1 MELAEG
7 KVAVV
12 TGAASGIGLALSKA
26 FVGRGMRVAMAD
38 IEQGALDDAVK
49 AVGGDVIAVPTDVS
63 KAESVDAL
71 GDAVMD
77 AFGAVHV
84 VCNNAGVGGGGLTQD
99 LTAVDWEWV
108 LGVNLFGV
116 IHGMRV
122 FLPKLLAQGEGH
134 VVNTASMAGLVTAP
148 FMGPY
153 NASKFAV
160 VAMSETLHKELAMQ
174 GSEVGVSALCP
185 GWVNTKISESDRN
198 RPAEMAGDG
207 GELGGVGP
215 FGDIVR
221 QLVAN
226 GMDPSEVAGLV
237 LDAIET
243 KRFYILTHA
252 DMKPAVR
259 QRADDILEGRNPAMP
274 TLAQTFPEP

>member
-1 MELAEG
+1 
-7 KVAVV
+7 
-12 TGAASGIGLALSKA
+12 
-26 FVGRGMRVAMAD
+26 MRVAMAD

-49 AVGGDVIAVPTDVS
+49 LVGGDVIGIPTDVS
-63 KAESVDAL
+63 KAASVDAL
-71 GDAVMD
+71 GDSVID

-99 LTAVDWEWV
+99 LSAMDWEWV

-122 FLPKLLAQGEGH
+122 FLPMLLAQGEGH

-148 FMGPY
+148 MMGPY

-160 VAMSETLHKELAMQ
+160 VAISETLHKELAMQ
-174 GSEVGVSALCP
+174 GSEVGVSVLCP
-185 GWVNTKISESDRN
+185 GWVNTNISESDRN
-198 RPAEMAGDG
+198 RPVEMAGEG
-207 GELGGVGP
+207 GELGGHGP

-221 QLVAN
+221 QLVAS

-243 KRFYILTHA
+243 KRFYILTHP
-252 DMKPAVR
+252 DMKDAVS
-259 QRADDILEGRNPAMP
+259 QRVDDILEGRNPAMP
-274 TLAQTFPEP
+274 TLAQSLPAPPTP